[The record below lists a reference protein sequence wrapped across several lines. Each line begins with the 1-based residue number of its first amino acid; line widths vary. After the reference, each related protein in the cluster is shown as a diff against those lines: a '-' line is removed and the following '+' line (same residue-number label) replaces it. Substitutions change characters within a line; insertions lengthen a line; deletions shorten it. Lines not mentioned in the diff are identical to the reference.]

1 MKETT
6 MEVWLIISTCLLV
19 ISGLLMML
27 LPMWMC
33 KNLFLYEIIT
43 VLAGSF
49 LLSLFVNVADY
60 KKKNQIN

>member
-19 ISGLLMML
+19 MGGLLMML
-27 LPMWMC
+27 LPIWMW
-33 KNLFLYEIIT
+33 KNLYLYEIIT
-43 VLAGSF
+43 ISAGSF
-49 LLSLFVNVADY
+49 LLSLFVNIADY